1 MSRRPGPRAYR
12 SGPSLPMPPPSSD
25 LRHPIK
31 VVGIRPGEKLHEVL
45 VNEYEM
51 QRITEQPDYYTIHPE
66 YRVPKRLT
74 PKPLGEEYTSA
85 NTRRLERM
93 EDIHALLDAMG
104 EVESYI

>member
-1 MSRRPGPRAYR
+1 MRLKFSPRGA
-12 SGPSLPMPPPSSD
+12 
-25 LRHPIK
+25 RHPIK

-51 QRITEQPDYYTIHPE
+51 QRITELPNYYAIHPE

-74 PKPLGEEYTSA
+74 PKPLGTEYTSA
-85 NTRRLERM
+85 NTRRLERS